1 MDEINPNWYQ
11 LADRQ
16 GKGATLR
23 PGSLGGLAEARRANR
38 GEFYT
43 PDAVAKRMFEIVA
56 PALQAAS
63 EHEHARCG
71 ILDNSIGTGRL
82 IQFASPDA
90 HEIYGIEINTEQVRA
105 L

>member
-1 MDEINPNWYQ
+1 
-11 LADRQ
+11 
-16 GKGATLR
+16 
-23 PGSLGGLAEARRANR
+23 
-38 GEFYT
+38 
-43 PDAVAKRMFEIVA
+43 MFEIVA

-63 EHEHARCG
+63 ENEHARCG